1 MGNCLLIGIG
11 FGYWVIDYGWVNE
24 FILMRDWKFLIV
36 MIYNK
41 NIIVEWL
48 LLLFNINNYV
58 IFYINFKFVFG

>member
-1 MGNCLLIGIG
+1 M
-11 FGYWVIDYGWVNE
+11 IDYGWVNE

>member
-1 MGNCLLIGIG
+1 M
-11 FGYWVIDYGWVNE
+11 IDYGWVNE

-58 IFYINFKFVFG
+58 IFNINFKFVFG